1 MKTYTDLPTLVK
13 VKILEFASSGADGDL
28 DIWKQALPL
37 LSVCHD
43 WRVYGKSRLYQYAII
58 ELVDPSLGMDDS
70 DEEESNYSE
79 EEAVTDSGGSD
90 WESSNSSVSSSVN
103 SVCNA
108 VALDGRDSLRAD
120 TNIKL
125 IEKLGLES
133 MVKQLLFGEKRPEVY
148 YNNRLDSIRAYIS
161 ILQALFF
168 DLPEGIKLTQPFIK
182 WFELDISVMV
192 LNPNEYFQKLIV
204 ELAIEYDNQLTKFV
218 CKMPATYPYTLT
230 APNLVELDLGLSCDI
245 DYNLP
250 TIFPQSLQRINLSLD
265 DVQFSWDM
273 FRIGKE
279 SKAIVFD
286 SLVDLS
292 ITDTIQDLDAGN
304 VMHANDFDLAF
315 PKLERLHLENT
326 SLTRKDAQA
335 MMGHGLKRFSYVGSI
350 ITASQLCKQPLRT
363 LDTLNLVWVEEEY
376 PEETD
381 DFIPLANEIF
391 NKTDG
396 IEH

>member
-1 MKTYTDLPTLVK
+1 
-13 VKILEFASSGADGDL
+13 
-28 DIWKQALPL
+28 
-37 LSVCHD
+37 
-43 WRVYGKSRLYQYAII
+43 
-58 ELVDPSLGMDDS
+58 
-70 DEEESNYSE
+70 
-79 EEAVTDSGGSD
+79 
-90 WESSNSSVSSSVN
+90 
-103 SVCNA
+103 
-108 VALDGRDSLRAD
+108 
-120 TNIKL
+120 
-125 IEKLGLES
+125 
-133 MVKQLLFGEKRPEVY
+133 
-148 YNNRLDSIRAYIS
+148 
-161 ILQALFF
+161 
-168 DLPEGIKLTQPFIK
+168 
-182 WFELDISVMV
+182 ISVMV

-335 MMGHGLKRFSYVGSI
+335 MMGHGLKRFSY
-350 ITASQLCKQPLRT
+350 
-363 LDTLNLVWVEEEY
+363 E
-376 PEETD
+376 
-381 DFIPLANEIF
+381 
-391 NKTDG
+391 
-396 IEH
+396 